1 MCAIHLNATS
11 KRGKLEDITYFA
23 AKKGKGVPV
32 HTMKAYSEKRGR
44 AKLNLNIGTTQ
55 I

>member
-23 AKKGKGVPV
+23 V
-32 HTMKAYSEKRGR
+32 KRNV
-44 AKLNLNIGTTQ
+44 KSLSTP
-55 I
+55 